1 MATNTARREPYIG
14 EKRNFKREGY
24 GVYVYENQYFR
35 YEGEWKNGKKHGHG
49 KLLMKDGT
57 YYEGQFVNGEI
68 NGHGFKYFS
77 FSHCKYTGQFLDG
90 EMHGYGVM
98 QYKDGSIYEGH
109 WHKNKKQGFGVLR
122 TSSKAVYEGTFSGHQ
137 RNGEGSQTYD
147 NGDRYEGYWV
157 MDKRHGHGELYCADF
172 SYYVGQFAEDM
183 FHGEGKM
190 QHASGMLYFGQWL
203 HGFPSRLATKLKL
216 IVEESPLVIRQGQ
229 PFKIAVKCLD
239 DEDNEVEEDQGRE
252 IQVMAG
258 FKYIPPKQGSVLF
271 DMIEDVEEK
280 PIPTPFGYEVVSYP
294 LTDQLS
300 EEEVTA
306 EDDKGEKSARDDD
319 GEGEGGDIAEAGEGE
334 EEGGKEVTGL
344 SMEDGTAT
352 DLMQPPEPAAS
363 PSQDPANTELAT
375 EGTGNPC
382 AITPVETTPLPP
394 PVSTRR
400 TEGGYVEWNN
410 LQLSP
415 PPPLY
420 RPFVA
425 LDEDKKSNKKLSL
438 KDKFGKGSTGVPEG
452 CEVDVTPAGST
463 LVAWES
469 KVSKLSSVD
478 NPSKQARSRK
488 GSTSKSK
495 SKKGSK
501 VKDQEELIPTPEPVL
516 ELDEETPKIETVA
529 RPGEYVL
536 MVQDVTNPPFLGTRL
551 EPVFLMLKL
560 KRPKKIIVKKPNG
573 EDEGIEMEAEED
585 SFSD

>member
-137 RNGEGSQTYD
+137 RNGEGSQTYEGKHKLS

-438 KDKFGKGSTGVPEG
+438 KDKFG
-452 CEVDVTPAGST
+452 
-463 LVAWES
+463 
-469 KVSKLSSVD
+469 
-478 NPSKQARSRK
+478 
-488 GSTSKSK
+488 
-495 SKKGSK
+495 
-501 VKDQEELIPTPEPVL
+501 
-516 ELDEETPKIETVA
+516 
-529 RPGEYVL
+529 EYVL

-560 KRPKKIIVKKPNG
+560 KRPKKIIVKKPKWDTQRHIVAAMQARYSSG
-573 EDEGIEMEAEED
+573 GDP
-585 SFSD
+585 

>member
-137 RNGEGSQTYD
+137 RNGEGSQTYEGKHKLS

-438 KDKFGKGSTGVPEG
+438 KDKFEKRGSQVKLGDSLGKEKTAGVAADE
-452 CEVDVTPAGST
+452 
-463 LVAWES
+463 
-469 KVSKLSSVD
+469 KF
-478 NPSKQARSRK
+478 AR
-488 GSTSKSK
+488 T
-495 SKKGSK
+495 
-501 VKDQEELIPTPEPVL
+501 
-516 ELDEETPKIETVA
+516 DEETPKIETVA